1 LALPLLGILV
11 LPFGDGYGR
20 MSFKR
25 VFMSVALLAVVVST
39 GALLGCGG
47 SATAPAAPTQ
57 PMNYTITVT
66 ATSGGVSRSTALTLT
81 VR

>member
-1 LALPLLGILV
+1 V

-20 MSFKR
+20 LSFKR

-39 GALLGCGG
+39 GPLLGCGG
-47 SATAPAAPTQ
+47 SATPAAPTQ